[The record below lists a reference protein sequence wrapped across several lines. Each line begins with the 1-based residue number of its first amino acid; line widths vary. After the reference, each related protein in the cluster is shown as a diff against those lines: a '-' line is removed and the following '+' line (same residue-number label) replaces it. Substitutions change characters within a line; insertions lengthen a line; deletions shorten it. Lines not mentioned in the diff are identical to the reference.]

1 MFSPKFTITNQL
13 LKNIS
18 DLEAAR
24 GVIDNAV
31 LVPAWERK
39 FEKEAIEKTVFHGA
53 HLEGNDLSFDQAKK
67 IIEHID
73 GRKSLATIS
82 QQAGLE
88 ADKKDVQEIIN
99 YRNVLRHL
107 ALLQEKHQRVGGR
120 FLYYKESEL
129 KAIHQLALEEIFA
142 EEGLGK
148 YRDTRLVLRD
158 SSGEVSFKPPP
169 PVEVPYQIEHF
180 FEWLNSLTGRE
191 VHPVIRAGIT
201 HCELIRIYPF
211 AEGSGPTARAFA
223 ALVLFRE
230 GYAVNRFFS
239 LEEYFDKD
247 AASYYQ
253 ALRGVSKK
261 GGDLTGW
268 LEYFTLGL
276 AVEFEKIKK
285 KVKKLDSDTV
295 LKERGQQIALSDRQ
309 IKIIE
314 FLRKNTEITV
324 REGRKVLPGL
334 SDDTILREIKDLM
347 KKKVVVKRGS
357 TKAARYVLKEI

>member
-1 MFSPKFTITNQL
+1 M
-13 LKNIS
+13 KNIS
-18 DLEAAR
+18 EIEAAR

-39 FEKEAIEKTVFHGA
+39 FEKEAIERTVYHGA
-53 HLEGNDLSFDQAKK
+53 RLEGNDLSFDQAKK

-82 QQAGLE
+82 QQAGVE
-88 ADKKDVQEIIN
+88 ADKRDVQEIIN

-107 ALLQEKHQRVGGR
+107 ALLQEKHERVGGR

-129 KAIHQLALEEIFA
+129 KSIHKLALEDISA
-142 EEGLGK
+142 EETLGK
-148 YRDTRLVLRD
+148 YRDTRLVVRD

-191 VHPVIRAGIT
+191 VHAAIRAGIT
-201 HCELIRIYPF
+201 HFELMRIYPF
-211 AEGSGPTARAFA
+211 VEGSGPTARAFA
-223 ALVLFRE
+223 TLVLFRE
-230 GYAVNRFFS
+230 GYVANRFFS

-247 AASYYQ
+247 ISSYYQ
-253 ALRGVSKK
+253 ALREVSEK
-261 GGDLTGW
+261 GGDLTAW

-276 AVEFEKIKK
+276 AVEFEKIKE
-285 KVKKLDSDTV
+285 KVRKIASDTV
-295 LKERGQQIALSDRQ
+295 FKDKGQQIALSDRQ

-314 FLRKNTEITV
+314 FLRKNTQITV

-347 KKKVVVKRGS
+347 KKKVVVKKGS
-357 TKAARYVLKEI
+357 TKASRYVLKEI